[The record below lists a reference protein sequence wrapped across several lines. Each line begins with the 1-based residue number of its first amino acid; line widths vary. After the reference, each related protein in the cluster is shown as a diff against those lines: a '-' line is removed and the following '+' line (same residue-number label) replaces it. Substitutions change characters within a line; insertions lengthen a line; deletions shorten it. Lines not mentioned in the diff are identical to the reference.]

1 MTADRRRPTAAGE
14 KQGGRG
20 AGEQGRKN
28 PTTRHPPPATRHAP
42 LATVGGRWTA
52 VLLIVLLLAFTLRVW
67 NLTGVPPGL
76 THDEANHG
84 REAIGILAGVLRL
97 FFPLNYGSEPLYSY
111 TAALSMALL
120 GRGLFA
126 LRLVNVLFGV
136 LAIAITYAW
145 AAPRFGRAVAL
156 LGAAL
161 LAVSFWPL
169 AGSREALRAGMLP
182 FFLAMAVWFFWRLLK
197 PTVDGRPPTAARTSP
212 GGTPSPSGRGVASR
226 PAFEDADS
234 TVATRHPPPAT
245 RHSPLAAVGRRSS
258 AVLFGLFTA
267 ATLYIYLAARVSW
280 LLFPLF
286 LGYLALWHRAAFRR
300 AWRPAL
306 AGLLLAGLLAAPL
319 FLYLRAHPEMQTR
332 LDMLDGPLQAIA
344 AGQWRPVLANAADAL
359 LAFVWPGRGDQF
371 LAYNIPGRPV
381 FDAVSAVF
389 FVVGL
394 AVCLW
399 RWRRP
404 AYAFLL
410 LWLAVGILPSLV
422 TGPTANTTRNL
433 AALPAVFLIPA
444 IGFVTLTGGRS
455 HAKTPST
462 SSSKSLVYLAS
473 LRETFFTRHSPLATL
488 LAVLWL
494 GYAAFVSGRDYFA
507 RWANMP
513 EVRGAYQSTLV
524 AALGHVA
531 AHYPDAEPVV
541 FSSVYPGAAHDP
553 SIALVL
559 AAGRP
564 ALSQTARWADGR
576 AALVIPPGPSLIVI
590 PASTPPHPALRPWL
604 TALESV
610 AMRPDDLDPR
620 FTVYELDGD
629 RAAAD
634 LAAWG
639 VPPVGFDGAV
649 ELVAARW
656 LSASTPPGAT
666 AELLTAWRV
675 LDPRRAGPAG
685 PPTFATDAVLFTH
698 VLDGAGG
705 LLAQRDSLDAP
716 SWAWRTG
723 DLLVQI
729 HTLAVPASA
738 APGDYAAV
746 AGLYDRATGVRLPA
760 SSGGDTA
767 DLPRLVVEE

>member
-1 MTADRRRPTAAGE
+1 M
-14 KQGGRG
+14 
-20 AGEQGRKN
+20 
-28 PTTRHPPPATRHAP
+28 
-42 LATVGGRWTA
+42 LV
-52 VLLIVLLLAFTLRVW
+52 IFIAFALRAW

-84 REAIGILAGVLRL
+84 REAIGILEGVLRL
-97 FFPLNYGSEPLYSY
+97 FFPLNYGSEPIYSY
-111 TAALSMALL
+111 TAALSMALF

-126 LRLVNVLFGV
+126 LRLVNIFFGV
-136 LAIAITYAW
+136 LTIAITTAW

-169 AGSREALRAGMLP
+169 ASSREALRAGMLP
-182 FFLAMAVWFFWRLLK
+182 FFFTLAVWAFWRFTNDELGIRREEK
-197 PTVDGRPPTAARTSP
+197 TAYAKARRSKRRKDE
-212 GGTPSPSGRGVASR
+212 SASLG
-226 PAFEDADS
+226 ALG
-234 TVATRHPPPAT
+234 
-245 RHSPLAAVGRRSS
+245 PLAPLREPLRSS
-258 AVLFGLFTA
+258 LLFGLAVA

-286 LGYLALWHRAAFRR
+286 LGYLALFHRAAFRR

-381 FDAVSAVF
+381 FDVVSAVF

-394 AVCLW
+394 AVCLA

-410 LWLAVGILPSLV
+410 LWFAAGILPSLV

-444 IGFVTLTGGRS
+444 IGFVALAARMRGKEKEPRAKSAKKKPWRS
-455 HAKTPST
+455 WR
-462 SSSKSLVYLAS
+462 SSRS
-473 LRETFFTRHSPLATL
+473 LREVSSLVAAL
-488 LAVLWL
+488 LWL
-494 GYAAFVSGRDYFA
+494 GFAGTISARDYFV

-531 AHYPDAEPVV
+531 DTYPDAETVV
-541 FSSVYPGAAHDP
+541 FSSVYPSAAHDP
-553 SIALVL
+553 SIAYVL
-559 AAGRP
+559 AADNP
-564 ALSQTARWADGR
+564 TLSRTARWADAR
-576 AALVIPPGPSLIVI
+576 YALAIPPGASLAVV
-590 PASTPPHPALRPWL
+590 PASTPPHPALQPWL
-604 TALESV
+604 TPLATVE
-610 AMRPDDLDPR
+610 MRPDDLDPR
-620 FTVYELDGD
+620 FTVYALDGD

-634 LAAWG
+634 LAAWA
-639 VPPVGFDGAV
+639 VPPVAFDGAV
-649 ELVAARW
+649 ELVAAHW
-656 LSASTPPGAT
+656 LADRARPGAT

-675 LDPRRAGPAG
+675 LDPTRAGPAA
-685 PPTFATDAVLFTH
+685 PPTFASDAVLFTH

-705 LLAQRDSLDAP
+705 LLTQRDSLDAP
-716 SWAWRTG
+716 SWAWQAG

-729 HTLAVPASA
+729 HVLAVPATA
-738 APGDYAAV
+738 MPGDYAAV
-746 AGLYDRATGVRLPA
+746 VGFYDRATGVRLPA
-760 SSGGDTA
+760 SAGDTA
-767 DLPRLVVEE
+767 SLPPLRVTSDE

>member
-1 MTADRRRPTAAGE
+1 MPGLSTAQRVSSLV
-14 KQGGRG
+14 
-20 AGEQGRKN
+20 
-28 PTTRHPPPATRHAP
+28 TRHSSLVA
-42 LATVGGRWTA
+42 
-52 VLLIVLLLAFTLRVW
+52 LLILLLAFALRAW
-67 NLTGVPPGL
+67 HLTGVPPGL

-84 REAIGILAGVLRL
+84 REAFGILEGVLRL

-111 TAALSMALL
+111 TAALSMALF

-126 LRLVNVLFGV
+126 LRLVNVFFGV

-156 LGAAL
+156 LGATL
-161 LAVSFWPL
+161 LTVSFWPL

-182 FFLAMAVWFFWRLLK
+182 FFFTLAVWCFWKITNYELRMSNEEK
-197 PTVDGRPPTAARTSP
+197 TAHAKAQGSKRRKDESSSLGALGP
-212 GGTPSPSGRGVASR
+212 FA
-226 PAFEDADS
+226 
-234 TVATRHPPPAT
+234 
-245 RHSPLAAVGRRSS
+245 PLRAPLHWSL
-258 AVLFGLFTA
+258 LFGLAIA

-286 LGYLALWHRAAFRR
+286 LGYLALFHRAAFRR

-306 AGLLLAGLLAAPL
+306 GGLLLAGLLAAPL

-332 LDMLDGPLQAIA
+332 LDMLDGPLQAIT

-381 FDAVSAVF
+381 FDVVSAVF

-394 AVCLW
+394 AVCLV

-410 LWLAVGILPSLV
+410 LWFVAGILPSLV

-444 IGFVTLTGGRS
+444 IGFIALVARMWGKEKEPHARIAKDAKSAKKEPLRS
-455 HAKTPST
+455 WR
-462 SSSKSLVYLAS
+462 SSQS
-473 LRETFFTRHSPLATL
+473 LREVSSLVA
-488 LAVLWL
+488 AVLWIVF
-494 GYAAFVSGRDYFA
+494 AAFVSGRDYFV

-531 AHYPDAEPVV
+531 DTYPDAEPVV

-553 SIALVL
+553 SIAYVL
-559 AAGRP
+559 AADRP
-564 ALSQTARWADGR
+564 ALSHTARWADAR
-576 AALVIPPGPSLIVI
+576 YALAVPLGASLVVV
-590 PASTPPHPALRPWL
+590 PASTPPHPALRRWL
-604 TALESV
+604 TQLETV
-610 AMRPDDLDPR
+610 EMRPDDLDPR
-620 FTVYELDGD
+620 FTIYALDGG

-634 LAAWG
+634 LAAWA
-639 VPPVGFDGAV
+639 VPPVAFGGAV
-649 ELVAARW
+649 ELVAAHW
-656 LSASTPPGAT
+656 LADGARPGAT
-666 AELLTAWRV
+666 AELLTAWHV
-675 LDPRRAGPAG
+675 LDPSRAGPAA
-685 PPTFATDAVLFTH
+685 PPTFASDAVLFTH

-705 LLAQRDSLDAP
+705 LLTQRDSLDAP
-716 SWAWRTG
+716 SWAWQAG

-729 HTLAVPASA
+729 HVLAVPATA
-738 APGDYAAV
+738 VPGDYAAV
-746 AGLYDRATGVRLPA
+746 VGFYDRATGVRLPTA
-760 SSGGDTA
+760 TGDTA
-767 DLPRLVVEE
+767 SLPPLRVTSDE

>member
-1 MTADRRRPTAAGE
+1 MTADRRRPTAVGE
-14 KQGGRG
+14 K
-20 AGEQGRKN
+20 QGRKN
-28 PTTRHPPPATRHAP
+28 PTTRHAPPATRHLP
-42 LATVGGRWTA
+42 LPVAGGRWSA
-52 VLLIVLLLAFTLRVW
+52 VLLIVLLLAFALRAW

-84 REAIGILAGVLRL
+84 REAIGILAGQLRL

-111 TAALSMALL
+111 TVALSMALL

-136 LAIAITYAW
+136 LTIAITTAW
-145 AAPRFGRAVAL
+145 AAPRFGRAAAL

-169 AGSREALRAGMLP
+169 ASSREALRAGMLP
-182 FFLAMAVWFFWRLLK
+182 FFFTLAVLGVWRIRNYELGIRNEEEEPHAKIAKDAKSAKKNVLRSWQSWRE
-197 PTVDGRPPTAARTSP
+197 VFS
-212 GGTPSPSGRGVASR
+212 
-226 PAFEDADS
+226 
-234 TVATRHPPPAT
+234 PAT
-245 RHSPLAAVGRRSS
+245 LVFAFAV
-258 AVLFGLFTA
+258 A

-286 LGYLALWHRAAFRR
+286 LGYLALFHRSAFRR
-300 AWRPAL
+300 AWRPVVG
-306 AGLLLAGLLAAPL
+306 GLLLAALLAAPL

-344 AGQWRPVLANAADAL
+344 AGQWRPVLANTSDAL

-381 FDAVSAVF
+381 FDVVSAVF

-444 IGFVTLTGGRS
+444 IGFVALAGRIRNYELGIRNEEEEA
-455 HAKTPST
+455 HAKIAKNAKSAKD
-462 SSSKSLVYLAS
+462 SSWRSWRSWREVSSLVARRSS
-473 LRETFFTRHSPLATL
+473 LVAAL
-488 LAVLWL
+488 LWVAFA
-494 GYAAFVSGRDYFA
+494 GFVSGRDYFG

-531 AHYPDAEPVV
+531 AAYPDAEPVV

-564 ALSQTARWADGR
+564 ALSQTARWADAR
-576 AALVIPPGPSLIVI
+576 AALAIPPGVSLAVI
-590 PASTPPHPALRPWL
+590 TASTPPHPALLSWL
-604 TALESV
+604 MPLEAV
-610 AMRPDDLDPR
+610 ELRPDDLDPR
-620 FTVYELDGD
+620 FTLYELDGD

-634 LAAWG
+634 LAAWA
-639 VPPVGFDGAV
+639 VPPVRFDGAV

-656 LSASTPPGAT
+656 LAGNARPGET

-675 LDPRRAGPAG
+675 LDPSRAGPAG
-685 PPTFATDAVLFTH
+685 PPTFASDAVLFSH

-716 SWAWRTG
+716 SWGWQTG
-723 DLLVQI
+723 DLFVQI
-729 HTLAVPASA
+729 HALAVPATA
-738 APGDYAAV
+738 APGDYATV
-746 AGLYDRATGVRLPA
+746 AGFYDRATGVRLPA
-760 SSGGDTA
+760 SAGGDTA
-767 DLPRLVVEE
+767 NLPPLVVEQ

>member
-1 MTADRRRPTAAGE
+1 M
-14 KQGGRG
+14 
-20 AGEQGRKN
+20 
-28 PTTRHPPPATRHAP
+28 
-42 LATVGGRWTA
+42 VGGRWSA
-52 VLLIVLLLAFTLRVW
+52 VLLLILFLAFALRLW

-84 REAIGILAGVLRL
+84 REAIGILDGVFRL
-97 FFPLNYGSEPLYSY
+97 FFPLNYGSEPIYSY
-111 TAALSMALL
+111 TVALSMALL

-126 LRLVNVLFGV
+126 LRLVNVFFGLLTV
-136 LAIAITYAW
+136 AITYAW
-145 AAPRFGRAVAL
+145 AAPRFGRAVGL

-169 AGSREALRAGMLP
+169 AAGREALRAGMLP
-182 FFLAMAVWFFWRLLK
+182 FFLALAVWFFWRLLE
-197 PTVDGRPPTAARTSP
+197 TAADRRRPTADR
-212 GGTPSPSGRGVASR
+212 R
-226 PAFEDADS
+226 P
-234 TVATRHPPPAT
+234 
-245 RHSPLAAVGRRSS
+245 S

-267 ATLYIYLAARVSW
+267 ATLYTYLAARVSW

-306 AGLLLAGLLAAPL
+306 GGLLLAGLLAAPL

-344 AGQWRPVLANAADAL
+344 AGQWRPVLANATDAL

-394 AVCLW
+394 VVCVA
-399 RWRRP
+399 RRRRP

-410 LWLAVGILPSLV
+410 LWFAVGILPSLI
-422 TGPTANTTRNL
+422 TGPTANTTRNA
-433 AALPAVFLIPA
+433 AALPAVYLIPA
-444 IGFVTLTGGRS
+444 IGFVALAGKMRS
-455 HAKTPST
+455 KEEEPHAKNAKDAKNAKKNPLRSLRPSR
-462 SSSKSLVYLAS
+462 S
-473 LRETFFTRHSPLATL
+473 LREGLLILA
-488 LAVLWL
+488 ALWL
-494 GYAAFVSGRDYFA
+494 AFAAFVSGRDYFA

-531 AHYPDAEPVV
+531 ANYPDADPVV

-553 SIALVL
+553 SITFVL
-559 AAGRP
+559 AADRP
-564 ALSQTARWADGR
+564 ALSQTARWADAR
-576 AALVIPPGPSLIVI
+576 YALAIPPGASLAVV
-590 PASTPPHPALRPWL
+590 PHSTPPHPALLPWL
-604 TALESV
+604 GALETV
-610 AMRPDDLDPR
+610 EMRPDDPDPR

-634 LAAWG
+634 LAAWA
-639 VPPVGFDGAV
+639 VPPVAFGGAV

-656 LSASTPPGAT
+656 LAESARPGET

-675 LDPRRAGPAG
+675 LDPTRAGPAG

-698 VLDGAGG
+698 VLDGTGG
-705 LLAQRDSLDAP
+705 LLTQRDSLDAP
-716 SWAWRTG
+716 SWAWQAG

-729 HTLAVPASA
+729 HVLAVPASA

-746 AGLYDRATGVRLPA
+746 AGLYDRATGVRLPTA
-760 SSGGDTA
+760 TGDTA
-767 DLPRLVVEE
+767 DVPQLRISGYE